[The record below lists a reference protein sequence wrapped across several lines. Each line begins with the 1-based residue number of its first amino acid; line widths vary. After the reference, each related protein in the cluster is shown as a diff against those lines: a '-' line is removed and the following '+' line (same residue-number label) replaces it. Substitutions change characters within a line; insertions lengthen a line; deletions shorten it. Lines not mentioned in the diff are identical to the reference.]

1 LLQLAALEDRIAR
14 QFQLFAYKGIA
25 ICRCGLQVDL
35 VTIENEALAK
45 QVAESVLKNL
55 PSAELP
61 KK

>member
-1 LLQLAALEDRIAR
+1 LRVCAIAGIILSS
-14 QFQLFAYKGIA
+14 FLVAGKGIA